1 MTDSDVP
8 LLERF
13 IAHLDAAGFSPGER
27 VGSERGLAEEFGVSR
42 SELRG
47 ALETLES
54 GGRIRRTI
62 GPSGGV
68 FWPGGKVEPP
78 LKTTQAVPDQSHQKG
93 LLAITPSLSWGI
105 SRWSPV

>member
-8 LLERF
+8 ILERF

-54 GGRIRRTI
+54 GGRIRPYLI
-62 GPSGGV
+62 
-68 FWPGGKVEPP
+68 
-78 LKTTQAVPDQSHQKG
+78 H
-93 LLAITPSLSWGI
+93 I
-105 SRWSPV
+105 